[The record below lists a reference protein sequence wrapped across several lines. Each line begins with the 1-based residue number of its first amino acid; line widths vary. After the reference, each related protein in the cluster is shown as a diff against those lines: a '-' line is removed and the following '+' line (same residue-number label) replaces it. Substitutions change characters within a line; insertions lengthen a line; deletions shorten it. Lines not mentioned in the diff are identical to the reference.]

1 LGKIYFSWVIHNHQP
16 EGNFTWVMDEAYEK
30 SYKPFLDFLKHS
42 GLKAALHNSGTLWE
56 YFDLHAPDY
65 VDNVTSMVDKGQLEL
80 IGGTFLKPY
89 YLPYLMMTRLI
100 S

>member
-1 LGKIYFSWVIHNHQP
+1 
-16 EGNFTWVMDEAYEK
+16 MDEAYEK

-80 IGGTFLKPY
+80 IGGTFFEAILSTIP
-89 YLPYLMMTRLI
+89 MMTRLI
-100 S
+100 N

>member
-56 YFDLHAPDY
+56 YFDLHAPEY
-65 VDNVTSMVDKGQLEL
+65 VDDVTSMVTKVNWNYWRNVFEAILST
-80 IGGTFLKPY
+80 I
-89 YLPYLMMTRLI
+89 LMMTRLI